1 MEHRFGHRVRTQ
13 LRVGIGVS
21 SQSHSTGR
29 LCNVSVSGAF
39 VQTDLRLPSIG
50 RVSVYFDEQHSH
62 GSLKFALDAQ
72 LVRSTPEG
80 LGLEWVDSEPAILL
94 ALLSA
99 LERSAA
105 PAGTRGQSV

>member
-1 MEHRFGHRVRTQ
+1 MEHRFGHRVSTQ

-21 SQSHSTGR
+21 SQNHNTGR
-29 LCNVSVSGAF
+29 LRNVSVSGAF
-39 VQTDLRLPSIG
+39 VQTDFRLPSMV
-50 RVSVYFDEQHSH
+50 RVRVYFDEQHSH
-62 GSLKFALDAQ
+62 GSLKFALDAH

-94 ALLSA
+94 ALLST

-105 PAGTRGQSV
+105 PAGTRAQSV